1 MSDDNNIQDP
11 NLAIDDDPTQVDDGT
26 TQEPTTVDV
35 VEPTPTPDDDA
46 QDQTLAA
53 VDELT
58 TGDGRKVLSFSASGE
73 SYSIESSE
81 QAAKG
86 RLAAAEA
93 EMAEI
98 KLAMMKRGILISKL
112 R

>member
-11 NLAIDDDPTQVDDGT
+11 TPAIDDDPTQVDDGT

-35 VEPTPTPDDDA
+35 VEPTPTPADDA

>member
-1 MSDDNNIQDP
+1 MADNETLDPQDETTP
-11 NLAIDDDPTQVDDGT
+11 AGGETTPETNGETNDETTGT
-26 TQEPTTVDV
+26 TGTTSTK
-35 VEPTPTPDDDA
+35 E
-46 QDQTLAA
+46 LAE

-73 SYSIESSE
+73 SYTIESTE
-81 QAAKG
+81 QASKG
-86 RLAAAEA
+86 RQAAAEA

-98 KLAMMKRGILISKL
+98 KLAMMKRGILVSKM

>member
-11 NLAIDDDPTQVDDGT
+11 TPAIDDDPTQVDDGT
-26 TQEPTTVDV
+26 TQEPTTDD
-35 VEPTPTPDDDA
+35 VEPTPSPDDDA

>member
-1 MSDDNNIQDP
+1 MADTETLDPQDETTP
-11 NLAIDDDPTQVDDGT
+11 AGGETTPETNGETNEEATGTPSTKELA
-26 TQEPTTVDV
+26 E
-35 VEPTPTPDDDA
+35 
-46 QDQTLAA
+46 

-73 SYSIESSE
+73 SYTIESTE
-81 QAAKG
+81 QASKG
-86 RLAAAEA
+86 RQAAAEA

-98 KLAMMKRGILISKL
+98 KLAMMKRGILVSKM

>member
-1 MSDDNNIQDP
+1 MADNETLDPQDETTP
-11 NLAIDDDPTQVDDGT
+11 AGGETTPETNGETNGETTGT
-26 TQEPTTVDV
+26 TSTKE
-35 VEPTPTPDDDA
+35 
-46 QDQTLAA
+46 LAE

-73 SYSIESSE
+73 SYTIESTE
-81 QAAKG
+81 QASKG
-86 RLAAAEA
+86 RQAAAEA

-98 KLAMMKRGILISKL
+98 KLAMMKRGILVSKM

>member
-1 MSDDNNIQDP
+1 MADNETIDPQEETTPAGGETTPETNGETNEEANIETTSTKE
-11 NLAIDDDPTQVDDGT
+11 LA
-26 TQEPTTVDV
+26 E
-35 VEPTPTPDDDA
+35 
-46 QDQTLAA
+46 

-73 SYSIESSE
+73 SYSIESTE

-86 RLAAAEA
+86 RQAAAEA

-98 KLAMMKRGILISKL
+98 KLAMMKRGILVSKM

>member
-11 NLAIDDDPTQVDDGT
+11 T
-26 TQEPTTVDV
+26 
-35 VEPTPTPDDDA
+35 
-46 QDQTLAA
+46 AA

-58 TGDGRKVLSFSASGE
+58 TADGRKVLSFSASGE
-73 SYSIESSE
+73 SYSIESTE

-93 EMAEI
+93 EMTEI

>member
-1 MSDDNNIQDP
+1 MADNETLDP
-11 NLAIDDDPTQVDDGT
+11 QEETTPAGGETTPETNGETNDETTGTPSTKELA
-26 TQEPTTVDV
+26 E
-35 VEPTPTPDDDA
+35 
-46 QDQTLAA
+46 

-73 SYSIESSE
+73 SYTIESTE
-81 QAAKG
+81 QASKG
-86 RLAAAEA
+86 RQAAAEA

-98 KLAMMKRGILISKL
+98 KLAMMKRGILVSKM

>member
-1 MSDDNNIQDP
+1 MADNEALDP
-11 NLAIDDDPTQVDDGT
+11 KDETTPAGGETTPETNGETNDETTGT
-26 TQEPTTVDV
+26 TSTKE
-35 VEPTPTPDDDA
+35 
-46 QDQTLAA
+46 LAE

-73 SYSIESSE
+73 SYTIESTE
-81 QAAKG
+81 QASKG
-86 RLAAAEA
+86 RQAAAEA

-98 KLAMMKRGILISKL
+98 KLAMMKRGILVSKM

>member
-1 MSDDNNIQDP
+1 MADNEALDPQDETTP
-11 NLAIDDDPTQVDDGT
+11 AGGETTPETNGETNEEANDETTGT
-26 TQEPTTVDV
+26 TSTKE
-35 VEPTPTPDDDA
+35 
-46 QDQTLAA
+46 LAE

-73 SYSIESSE
+73 SYTIESTE
-81 QAAKG
+81 QASKG
-86 RLAAAEA
+86 RQAAAEA

-98 KLAMMKRGILISKL
+98 KLAMMKRGILVSKM

>member
-11 NLAIDDDPTQVDDGT
+11 NPAIDDGT

-86 RLAAAEA
+86 RQAAAEA

>member
-11 NLAIDDDPTQVDDGT
+11 TPAIDDDPTQVDDGT
-26 TQEPTTVDV
+26 TQEPTTVDDV
-35 VEPTPTPDDDA
+35 A

-58 TGDGRKVLSFSASGE
+58 TADGRKVLSFSASGE
-73 SYSIESSE
+73 SYSIESTE
-81 QAAKG
+81 QSARG
-86 RLAAAEA
+86 RQAAAEA

>member
-11 NLAIDDDPTQVDDGT
+11 TPAIDDDPTQVDDNP
-26 TQEPTTVDV
+26 TQEPTTVDD
-35 VEPTPTPDDDA
+35 VEPTPTPADDA

>member
-11 NLAIDDDPTQVDDGT
+11 NPAIDDDPTQVDDDP
-26 TQEPTTVDV
+26 TQEPTTA
-35 VEPTPTPDDDA
+35 DDA

>member
-1 MSDDNNIQDP
+1 MADNETLDPQDETTP
-11 NLAIDDDPTQVDDGT
+11 AGGETTPETNGETNEEANDETTGT
-26 TQEPTTVDV
+26 TSTKE
-35 VEPTPTPDDDA
+35 
-46 QDQTLAA
+46 LAE

-73 SYSIESSE
+73 SYSIESTE

-86 RLAAAEA
+86 RQAAAEA

-98 KLAMMKRGILISKL
+98 KLAMMKRGILVSKM

>member
-11 NLAIDDDPTQVDDGT
+11 TPAIDDDPTQVDDDP
-26 TQEPTTVDV
+26 TQEPTQ
-35 VEPTPTPDDDA
+35 EPTPDDDA

-58 TGDGRKVLSFSASGE
+58 TADGRKVLSFSASGE

>member
-11 NLAIDDDPTQVDDGT
+11 NPAIDDDPTQVDDGT

>member
-1 MSDDNNIQDP
+1 MADNETLDPQDETTP
-11 NLAIDDDPTQVDDGT
+11 AGGETTPETNGETNDETTGT
-26 TQEPTTVDV
+26 TSTKE
-35 VEPTPTPDDDA
+35 
-46 QDQTLAA
+46 LAE

-73 SYSIESSE
+73 SYSIESTE

-86 RLAAAEA
+86 RQAAAEA

-98 KLAMMKRGILISKL
+98 KLAMMKRGILVSKM